1 MGYLL
6 SLSQVPP
13 FASLKCVCIKLAT
26 RPDQEVRA
34 LSKRTSPGARIRN
47 RLRAGNARFLDDQ
60 KLPPKKHAPTLAVLA
75 CADAR
80 VDPARIFSSPPGEL
94 FVVRTAGN
102 VVCEHGLESLAYAVK
117 LGAEAVIVLGHTDC
131 GAIKDALADNP
142 RLPAT
147 AASIRS
153 HLRGEASLD
162 RAARVH
168 AAETATELRRTL
180 GKEVPVLAALYHTE
194 SGEVEWL

>member
-1 MGYLL
+1 MAL
-6 SLSQVPP
+6 
-13 FASLKCVCIKLAT
+13 
-26 RPDQEVRA
+26 QERRRSVA
-34 LSKRTSPGARIRN
+34 EIRN
-47 RLRAGNARFLDDQ
+47 RLRSGNARFIENRTHIA
-60 KLPPKKHAPTLAVLA
+60 KTHAPKIAVLA

-80 VDPARIFSSPPGEL
+80 VDPARIFSSPPGDL

-131 GAIKDALADNP
+131 GAIKDALAENP

-147 AASIRS
+147 AASIRA
-153 HLRGEASLD
+153 HLRGEGPPD

-168 AAETATELRRTL
+168 AAETATELRHTL
-180 GKEVPVLAALYHTE
+180 GEEVPVLAALYHTE